1 MTTNQDPFQT
11 LWDMGYTRLVPVI
24 PPKAPLSTKSFL
36 YKRVEAGKDPR
47 GKVPGV
53 TSESGLWHS
62 YNWTGHDAEQIDI
75 KRWSAMK
82 AGVGIKTGHGLIMID
97 ADTHNAEYAEIIK
110 QEIIKRFGIL
120 PTRIGQAP
128 KAGYIARISEDFPYA
143 RIDFNETERVEI
155 LTEGRFFVAYGI
167 HPNTNK
173 PYHYPNKLPNFND
186 LPIVTGQQIT
196 DLLETLRNQL
206 PAPSP
211 VIREGATTQV
221 EQSSL
226 MGDKDLITKAVKATP
241 NTSANFPT
249 RESYR
254 DFGYAIKASLPN
266 DEPLALPLF
275 KDWAARWEDGTNE
288 ESVVEAD
295 FKRMKPPFRRGA
307 SWLYQVAESTSNN
320 QFSAA
325 SQWFEEIEHEELFPQ
340 PATKPKTKYTLTFA
354 DDEADKAISD
364 MNAPLIKGLIDQK
377 AMTIL
382 YGESNSGKTF
392 VALDI
397 AYHIAT
403 GKDWGG
409 MKTNQGAVIYIAAEG
424 GSGVRQR
431 LAAMKE
437 KYGKAGENFRTLLT
451 TVDLLH
457 KDADLKPLIDAIT
470 ESGIHPSLIVV
481 DTLSRAMAGGD
492 ENSSTDMGQMVTHLD
507 ILRIATQ
514 SHVLVVHHSGKDR
527 AKGARGH
534 SLLRAATDTEIEVA
548 DSNISVTKQRDL
560 PKDWTS
566 AFTLDVT
573 TIGKDVDGDDVTSCT
588 LRLISA
594 TEAAQEA
601 QIPVEG
607 VSLTVK
613 EIEVIQI
620 ITTLEERSQDGGCNA
635 DEILAMMGEDKK
647 DKKRLE
653 ALRYTLKQ
661 LKAKRIVQHHSRN
674 RWKRNPNW
682 KLPEPEPE
690 VGIETEKSASLFD

>member
-53 TSESGLWHS
+53 TGDAGLWHS
-62 YNWTGHDAEQIDI
+62 YNWTAHDAELIDI

-110 QEIIKRFGIL
+110 NEIIKRFGTL

-128 KAGYIARISEDFPYA
+128 KAGYIVRIKDDFPYA

-155 LTEGRFFVAYGI
+155 LSEGRFFVAYGI

-173 PYHYPNKLPNFND
+173 PYQYPNKLPNFND
-186 LPIVTGQQIT
+186 LPMVTGQQIT
-196 DLLETLRNQL
+196 DLLEALRNQL

-211 VIREGATTQV
+211 VIREGATNQV
-221 EQSSL
+221 DQSSL
-226 MGDKDLITKAVKATP
+226 QGDKDLVTKAVKATP

-266 DEPLALPLF
+266 DEPLALQLF
-275 KDWAARWEDGTNE
+275 KEWAARWEDGTNE

-340 PATKPKTKYTLTFA
+340 PITKPKTKYTLTFA

-437 KYGKAGENFRTLLT
+437 KYGRAGANFRTLLT

-566 AFTLDVT
+566 AFTLDVM
-573 TIGKDVDGDDVTSCT
+573 TIGKDADGDDVTSCT

-613 EIEVIQI
+613 EIEVIQTI
-620 ITTLEERSQDGGCNA
+620 MTLEGRSPDDGCNT

-647 DKKRLE
+647 DKKRLD

-661 LKAKRIVQHHSRN
+661 MKAKRIIQHHSRG

-682 KLPEPEPE
+682 KLPEPEA
-690 VGIETEKSASLFD
+690 ETEKSASLFD